1 MTYIIQFLNY
11 FLSVAT
17 VYRPMLSLSLGAI
30 HKVIGRYTQRNVRQ
44 RHTWALIVFFK
55 VLLGFSMR
63 LVYSVY
69 LAALTRYST

>member
-1 MTYIIQFLNY
+1 
-11 FLSVAT
+11 
-17 VYRPMLSLSLGAI
+17 
-30 HKVIGRYTQRNVRQ
+30 
-44 RHTWALIVFFK
+44 VFFK